1 MSDIGADKIRVG
13 FAVVSSW
20 IGDTMNLTS
29 GSVKD
34 DILIRVDGIK
44 QQQEGSRTD
53 VGIAFLDEMFYKQG
67 EYCRKSIKIKHK
79 DISNECSF
87 SLSEIVQYGPPSP
100 FESFCCF
107 QSI

>member
-20 IGDTMNLTS
+20 IGDKMNLTS
-29 GSVKD
+29 GSVKENV
-34 DILIRVDGIK
+34 LAKVDSIK

-67 EYCRKSIKIKHK
+67 KYCIENKIKYHK
-79 DISNECSF
+79 DVNDESSF
-87 SLSEIVQYGPPSP
+87 PEIVQYGS
-100 FESFCCF
+100 STTFCHRNYCV
-107 QSI
+107 QRI